1 MKIRAFILPLSV
13 LLLLAACT
21 PSPKHRIIGLWQ
33 ETAVRNPEMDS
44 AYDQQLMFLDTVGSR
59 TDSMANIELYG
70 TTNID
75 TFKKQM
81 REKMA
86 EFKSAQ
92 GKAIAETWF
101 DFHPD
106 GIVYLHSLD
115 GLDSANWYFEDKA
128 LMLDEQKLKGGGALI
143 RMEVLQLDDT
153 ALKLHFRE
161 KYLNTIAEFRRV
173 KR

>member
-1 MKIRAFILPLSV
+1 MTLRLLALPLAA
-13 LLLLAACT
+13 LLLFSCK
-21 PSPKHRIIGLWQ
+21 PSKQKRLIGLWQ
-33 ETAVRNPEMDS
+33 EVGVKNPEMDS
-44 AYDQQLMFLDTVGSR
+44 AYEQQRLFLDTVGSR
-59 TDSMANIELYG
+59 TDSMANIRLYG

-75 TFKKQM
+75 TFKKEH
-81 REKMA
+81 RESLDA
-86 EFKSAQ
+86 FRRAQ
-92 GKAIAETWF
+92 DKAVAETWF

-128 LMLDEQKLKGGGALI
+128 LMLDEQKLKGGGAKI

-153 ALKLHFRE
+153 ALTLHFRE
-161 KYLNTIAEFRRV
+161 KYLNTIADFRRV